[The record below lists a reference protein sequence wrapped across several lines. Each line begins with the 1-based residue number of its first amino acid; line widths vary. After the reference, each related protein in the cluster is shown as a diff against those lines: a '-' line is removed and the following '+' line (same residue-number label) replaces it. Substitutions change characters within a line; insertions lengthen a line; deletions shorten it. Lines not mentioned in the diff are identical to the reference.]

1 MTMINYQVSTE
12 VFLKYL
18 SLYNIIKYKLH
29 WFTIWKQTKRET
41 NYSEHR
47 YMSRGCE
54 EFECLTDCN
63 WFLHILLNSITE
75 KGCHVPSFDVTVL
88 CWNWIQKIQKKN
100 LKTLAECPWGC
111 NADFKDHDHWF
122 WLVSSSYIFPI
133 VIQAG
138 FALTLNLGIY
148 IMFEGMWS

>member
-1 MTMINYQVSTE
+1 MTMINYQVSAE

-18 SLYNIIKYKLH
+18 SLYDIIKYKLH

-63 WFLHILLNSITE
+63 
-75 KGCHVPSFDVTVL
+75 
-88 CWNWIQKIQKKN
+88 
-100 LKTLAECPWGC
+100 
-111 NADFKDHDHWF
+111 
-122 WLVSSSYIFPI
+122 
-133 VIQAG
+133 
-138 FALTLNLGIY
+138 
-148 IMFEGMWS
+148 